1 MLIQVE
7 DLTHVYAPGT
17 PFERVA
23 LRQVNLQIG
32 AGERVGILGPT
43 GSGKSTLAQH
53 LAGLLKKP
61 KAGRVLLDGVPVHSA
76 PRDHRL
82 QVGIAFQYPEDQ
94 IFQQTVFRE
103 VAFGPRNLG
112 LDEAEVT
119 ARVHWA
125 LEVAGLNPE
134 TMSQRMPFTLSGG
147 EMRRVAL
154 AGILALRPRVLILD
168 EPTAGQ
174 DPQSRRGLLARILA
188 WQQETGLTLIIISH
202 TLEELVLSP
211 STLLRTGPST
221 LRRGSPRLRSGQ
233 AGQALLRINPA
244 EGLGQVVER
253 LVMLK
258 EGQVVADGPTQRIL
272 SDEALLNTIG
282 LDVPE
287 PIRLLRTLRQ
297 KGKKVRTDLVSA
309 AEAATEI
316 AHVWGL
322 LPLSVPPTHGGEEG
336 RRA

>member
-1 MLIQVE
+1 VLIQVE
-7 DLTHVYAPGT
+7 DLTHVYASGT

-23 LRQVNLQIG
+23 LRQVNLQIA

-53 LAGLLKKP
+53 LAGLLKP
-61 KAGRVLLDGVPVHSA
+61 TAGRVLLDGVPVHSA

-94 IFQQTVFRE
+94 IFEQTIFRE

-112 LDEAEVT
+112 LDETEVA
-119 ARVHWA
+119 ARVRWA
-125 LEVAGLNPE
+125 LEMAGLDPE

-188 WQQETGLTLIIISH
+188 WQEEIGLTLIIISH
-202 TLEELVLSP
+202 ALEEL
-211 STLLRTGPST
+211 
-221 LRRGSPRLRSGQ
+221 GQ
-233 AGQALLRINPA
+233 A
-244 EGLGQVVER
+244 VER

-258 EGQVVADGPTQRIL
+258 EGQVVADGPTRHIF
-272 SDEALLNTIG
+272 SDRALLNAIG

-287 PIRLLRTLRQ
+287 YIKLLWALRQ
-297 KGKKVRTDLVSA
+297 RGRKVRTDLLSA
-309 AEAATEI
+309 AETATEI
-316 AHVWGL
+316 AHVLCPERVEGWGL
-322 LPLSVPPTHGGEEG
+322 PPLCPPHERGGGKGE
-336 RRA
+336 A

>member
-1 MLIQVE
+1 MQRNSAVLIQVE

-23 LRQVNLQIG
+23 LRQVNLQIA

-53 LAGLLKKP
+53 LAGLLKP
-61 KAGRVLLDGVPVHSA
+61 TAGCVLLDGVPVHSA

-94 IFQQTVFRE
+94 IFEQTVFRE
-103 VAFGPRNLG
+103 VAFGPRNLS

-119 ARVHWA
+119 ARVRWA
-125 LEVAGLNPE
+125 LEMAGLDPE

-154 AGILALRPRVLILD
+154 AGILAMRPRVLILD

-188 WQQETGLTLIIISH
+188 WQKEIGLTLVIISH
-202 TLEELVLSP
+202 ALAELVLS
-211 STLLRTGPST
+211 
-221 LRRGSPRLRSGQ
+221 
-233 AGQALLRINPA
+233 PA
-244 EGLGQVVER
+244 EGLGQVVDR

-258 EGQVVADGPTQRIL
+258 EGQVVADGPTRHIL
-272 SDEALLNTIG
+272 SNGALLDTAG
-282 LDVPE
+282 LEVPE
-287 PIRLLRTLRQ
+287 YIRLLQALRQ
-297 KGKKVRTDLVSA
+297 RGSKVRTDLVSA
-309 AEAATEI
+309 AETATEI

-322 LPLSVPPTHGGEEG
+322 TPPPSPSPTRGGEEG
-336 RRA
+336 RRP

>member
-1 MLIQVE
+1 MQQRTLIQVE
-7 DLTHVYAPGT
+7 SLTHVYAPGT

-23 LRQVNLQIG
+23 LRQVNLQI
-32 AGERVGILGPT
+32 AVGERVGILGPT

-53 LAGLLKKP
+53 LAGLLKP
-61 KAGRVLLDGVPVHSA
+61 TAGRVLLDGMPVHSA

-94 IFQQTVFRE
+94 IFEQTVFRE

-119 ARVHWA
+119 ARVRWA
-125 LEVAGLNPE
+125 LEMAGLDPE

-154 AGILALRPRVLILD
+154 AGILAMRPRVLILD

-188 WQQETGLTLIIISH
+188 WQQQKTGLTLVVISH
-202 TLEELVLSP
+202 ALEELVLSP
-211 STLLRTGPST
+211 V
-221 LRRGSPRLRSGQ
+221 
-233 AGQALLRINPA
+233 
-244 EGLGQVVER
+244 EGLGQAVER
-253 LVMLK
+253 LVILK
-258 EGQVVADGPTQRIL
+258 EGQVVADGPTRHIL
-272 SDEALLNTIG
+272 SDDALLNAIG

-287 PIRLLRTLRQ
+287 HVKLLQALRR

-322 LPLSVPPTHGGEEG
+322 PPPPSPSPTRGGEEG
-336 RRA
+336 GRP

>member
-1 MLIQVE
+1 MRRNSAMLIQVE

-23 LRQVNLQIG
+23 LRQVNLQIA
-32 AGERVGILGPT
+32 AGERVGVLGPT

-53 LAGLLKKP
+53 LAGLLKP
-61 KAGRVLLDGVPVHSA
+61 TAGRVLLDGVPVHSA

-94 IFQQTVFRE
+94 IFEQTVFRE

-112 LDEAEVT
+112 LDEGEVT
-119 ARVHWA
+119 ARVRWA
-125 LEVAGLNPE
+125 LEMVDLNPE

-154 AGILALRPRVLILD
+154 AGILVLRPRVLILD

-174 DPQSRRGLLARILA
+174 DPQSRRGLLAQISA
-188 WQQETGLTLIIISH
+188 WQEETGLTLIIISH
-202 TLEELVLSP
+202 ALEE
-211 STLLRTGPST
+211 
-221 LRRGSPRLRSGQ
+221 GSFLQ
-233 AGQALLRINPA
+233 A
-244 EGLGQVVER
+244 VER

-258 EGQVVADGPTQRIL
+258 EGQVVADGPTRHVL
-272 SDEALLNTIG
+272 SDRALLNAIG

-287 PIRLLRTLRQ
+287 HVKLLQALRQ
-297 KGKKVRTDLVSA
+297 RGEKVRTDLVSA

-322 LPLSVPPTHGGEEG
+322 RIENGEWREEG
-336 RRA
+336 P

>member
-7 DLTHVYAPGT
+7 DLTHIYAPGT

-53 LAGLLKKP
+53 LAGLLKP
-61 KAGRVLLDGVPVHSA
+61 TAGRVLLDEVPVHSA

-125 LEVAGLNPE
+125 LEMAGLNPE
-134 TMSQRMPFTLSGG
+134 TMGQRMPFTLSGG

-202 TLEELVLSP
+202 APEELVLSP
-211 STLLRTGPST
+211 STLLRTGPAEG
-221 LRRGSPRLRSGQ
+221 L
-233 AGQALLRINPA
+233 GQALRPFDGTQGRLCS
-244 EGLGQVVER
+244 GQVVER

-258 EGQVVADGPTQRIL
+258 EGQVMADGPTQRIL
-272 SDEALLNTIG
+272 SDEAVLNTIG

-287 PIRLLRTLRQ
+287 PIRLLRALRQ
-297 KGKKVRTDLVSA
+297 KGKKVRTDLVST
-309 AEAATEI
+309 AEAAAEI

-322 LPLSVPPTHGGEEG
+322 LPSEIASLRLRSGQAPL
-336 RRA
+336 RSSQ

>member
-1 MLIQVE
+1 MRRNSAVLIRVE
-7 DLTHVYAPGT
+7 NLTHVYAPGT

-23 LRQVNLQIG
+23 LRQVNLQIA

-53 LAGLLKKP
+53 LAGLLKP
-61 KAGRVLLDGVPVHSA
+61 TAGRVLVDGVPVHSALRLRSGHA

-94 IFQQTVFRE
+94 IFEQTVFRE

-112 LDEAEVT
+112 LGETEVA
-119 ARVHWA
+119 ARVRWA
-125 LEVAGLNPE
+125 LEMVDLDPE

-188 WQQETGLTLIIISH
+188 WQEETGLTLIIISH
-202 TLEELVLSP
+202 ALEELEQ
-211 STLLRTGPST
+211 G
-221 LRRGSPRLRSGQ
+221 
-233 AGQALLRINPA
+233 
-244 EGLGQVVER
+244 VER
-253 LVMLK
+253 LVILK
-258 EGQVVADGPTQRIL
+258 EGQVVADGPTRRVL
-272 SDEALLNTIG
+272 SDVPLLNAVG
-282 LDVPE
+282 LDMPE
-287 PIRLLRTLRQ
+287 HVKLLRALRQ
-297 KGKKVRTDLVSA
+297 RGRKVRTDLLSV
-309 AEAATEI
+309 AETATEI

-322 LPLSVPPTHGGEEG
+322 LPLSVPPTRGEEKG
-336 RRA
+336 KRP

>member
-7 DLTHVYAPGT
+7 NLTHVYAPGT
-17 PFERVA
+17 PFERAA
-23 LRQVNLQIG
+23 LRQVNLQIA
-32 AGERVGILGPT
+32 AGERVGLLGPT

-53 LAGLLKKP
+53 LAGLLRP
-61 KAGRVLLDGVPVHSA
+61 TAGRVLLDGVPVHSA

-94 IFQQTVFRE
+94 IFEQTIFRE

-119 ARVHWA
+119 ARVRWA
-125 LEVAGLNPE
+125 LEMAGLDPE
-134 TMSQRMPFTLSGG
+134 AIGQRMPFTLSGG

-188 WQQETGLTLIIISH
+188 WQEETGLTLVIISH
-202 TLEELVLSP
+202 ALEELVLSP
-211 STLLRTGPST
+211 STLPFDFA
-221 LRRGSPRLRSGQ
+221 Q
-233 AGQALLRINPA
+233 DKLRINPA
-244 EGLGQVVER
+244 KGLGQAVGR

-258 EGQVVADGPTQRIL
+258 EGQVVTDGPTRHVL
-272 SDEALLNTIG
+272 SDVPLLNAIG

-287 PIRLLRTLRQ
+287 HVKLLQALRQ
-297 KGKKVRTDLVSA
+297 KGRKVRTDLVSA

-316 AHVWGL
+316 AHMWGL
-322 LPLSVPPTHGGEEG
+322 RMEDGE
-336 RRA
+336 RREKGP

>member
-23 LRQVNLQIG
+23 LRQVNLQIA

-53 LAGLLKKP
+53 LAGLLKP
-61 KAGRVLLDGVPVHSA
+61 TAGRVLLDGVPVHSA
-76 PRDHRL
+76 PQDHRL

-94 IFQQTVFRE
+94 IFEQTVFRE
-103 VAFGPRNLG
+103 VAFGPRNLD
-112 LDEAEVT
+112 LDEAEVR
-119 ARVHWA
+119 ARVRWA
-125 LEVAGLNPE
+125 LEMVDLNPE
-134 TMSQRMPFTLSGG
+134 TKSQRMPFTLSGG

-154 AGILALRPRVLILD
+154 AGILAMRPQVLILD

-188 WQQETGLTLIIISH
+188 WQEETEANQRISESANQRISETFLTLVIISH
-202 TLEELVLSP
+202 ALEEL
-211 STLLRTGPST
+211 
-221 LRRGSPRLRSGQ
+221 GQ
-233 AGQALLRINPA
+233 A
-244 EGLGQVVER
+244 VER
-253 LVMLK
+253 LVVLK
-258 EGQVVADGPTQRIL
+258 EGQVVADGPTRHIL
-272 SDEALLNTIG
+272 SDVPLLNAIG

-287 PIRLLRTLRQ
+287 PVKLLRALRHR
-297 KGKKVRTDLVSA
+297 GKKVRTDLLSA

-322 LPLSVPPTHGGEEG
+322 NTEY
-336 RRA
+336 

>member
-1 MLIQVE
+1 
-7 DLTHVYAPGT
+7 LTHVYAPGT

-23 LRQVNLQIG
+23 LRQVNLQIA

-53 LAGLLKKP
+53 LAGLLKP
-61 KAGRVLLDGVPVHSA
+61 TAGRVLLDGVPVHSA
-76 PRDHRL
+76 PQDHRL

-94 IFQQTVFRE
+94 IFEQTVFRE

-119 ARVHWA
+119 ARVRWA
-125 LEVAGLNPE
+125 LEMVDLNPG
-134 TMSQRMPFTLSGG
+134 TKSQRMPFTLSGG

-154 AGILALRPRVLILD
+154 AGILAMRSRVLILD

-188 WQQETGLTLIIISH
+188 WQEETGLTLVIVSH
-202 TLEELVLSP
+202 ALEEL
-211 STLLRTGPST
+211 
-221 LRRGSPRLRSGQ
+221 GQ
-233 AGQALLRINPA
+233 AI
-244 EGLGQVVER
+244 ER
-253 LVMLK
+253 LVVLK
-258 EGQVVADGPTQRIL
+258 EGQVVTDGPTRHIL
-272 SDEALLNTIG
+272 NDVPLLNAIG

-287 PIRLLRTLRQ
+287 PVKLLRALRHR
-297 KGKKVRTDLVSA
+297 GRKVRTDLLSV

-322 LPLSVPPTHGGEEG
+322 NTEY
-336 RRA
+336 

>member
-1 MLIQVE
+1 MRRNSAMLIQVE
-7 DLTHVYAPGT
+7 DLTHIYAPGT

-23 LRQVNLQIG
+23 LRQVNLQIA
-32 AGERVGILGPT
+32 AGERVGVLGPT

-53 LAGLLKKP
+53 LAGLLKP
-61 KAGRVLLDGVPVHSA
+61 TAGRVLLDGVPVHSA

-94 IFQQTVFRE
+94 IFEQTVFRE

-112 LDEAEVT
+112 LDETEVT
-119 ARVHWA
+119 ARVRWA
-125 LEVAGLNPE
+125 LEMVGLDPE

-188 WQQETGLTLIIISH
+188 WQEEAGLTLIIISH
-202 TLEELVLSP
+202 ALEEL
-211 STLLRTGPST
+211 
-221 LRRGSPRLRSGQ
+221 GQ
-233 AGQALLRINPA
+233 AM
-244 EGLGQVVER
+244 ER

-258 EGQVVADGPTQRIL
+258 EGQVVADGPTRHVL
-272 SDEALLNTIG
+272 SDRALLNAIG

-287 PIRLLRTLRQ
+287 HVKLLQALRQ
-297 KGKKVRTDLVSA
+297 RGEKVRTDLVSA

-322 LPLSVPPTHGGEEG
+322 SMENGEWREEG
-336 RRA
+336 P

>member
-7 DLTHVYAPGT
+7 DLTHIYAPGT

-23 LRQVNLQIG
+23 LQRVNLQIA

-53 LAGLLKKP
+53 LAGLLKP
-61 KAGRVLLDGVPVHSA
+61 TTGRVLLDGVPVHSA

-94 IFQQTVFRE
+94 IFEQTIFRE

-112 LDEAEVT
+112 LNEAEVT
-119 ARVHWA
+119 ARVRWA
-125 LEVAGLNPE
+125 LEIVGLNPE
-134 TMSQRMPFTLSGG
+134 AISQRMPFTLSGG

-154 AGILALRPRVLILD
+154 AGILAMRPKVLILD

-174 DPQSRRGLLARILA
+174 DPQSRRRLLARILA
-188 WQQETGLTLIIISH
+188 WQQATGLILVIISH
-202 TLEELVLSP
+202 ALEELVLSP
-211 STLLRTGPST
+211 V
-221 LRRGSPRLRSGQ
+221 
-233 AGQALLRINPA
+233 
-244 EGLGQVVER
+244 EGLGQAVDR

-258 EGQVVADGPTQRIL
+258 EGQVVADGPARRFL
-272 SDEALLNTIG
+272 SDGAQLNAIG

-287 PIRLLRTLRQ
+287 HIRLLQTLRQ
-297 KGKKVRTDLVSA
+297 RGRKVRTDLISA

-322 LPLSVPPTHGGEEG
+322 PHLPVPPTSGREEGGEP
-336 RRA
+336 

>member
-7 DLTHVYAPGT
+7 NLTHIYAPGT

-23 LRQVNLQIG
+23 LRQVNLQIA
-32 AGERVGILGPT
+32 AGQRVGILGPT

-53 LAGLLKKP
+53 LAGLLKP
-61 KAGRVLLDGVPVHSA
+61 TAGRVLLDGMPVHSA

-94 IFQQTVFRE
+94 IFEQTVFRE

-119 ARVHWA
+119 ARVRWA
-125 LEVAGLNPE
+125 LEMAGLDPE

-154 AGILALRPRVLILD
+154 AGILAMRPRVLILD

-188 WQQETGLTLIIISH
+188 WQQQKTGLTLVVISH
-202 TLEELVLSP
+202 ALEELVLSP
-211 STLLRTGPST
+211 V
-221 LRRGSPRLRSGQ
+221 
-233 AGQALLRINPA
+233 
-244 EGLGQVVER
+244 EGLGQAVER
-253 LVMLK
+253 LVILK
-258 EGQVVADGPTQRIL
+258 EGQVVADGPTRHIL
-272 SDEALLNTIG
+272 SDDALLNAIG

-287 PIRLLRTLRQ
+287 HVKLLQALRR

-322 LPLSVPPTHGGEEG
+322 PPPPSPSPTRGGEEG
-336 RRA
+336 GRP

>member
-7 DLTHVYAPGT
+7 DLTHIYAPGT

-23 LRQVNLQIG
+23 LQRVNLQIA

-53 LAGLLKKP
+53 LAGLLKP
-61 KAGRVLLDGVPVHSA
+61 TTGRVLLDGVPVHSA

-94 IFQQTVFRE
+94 IFEQTVFRE

-125 LEVAGLNPE
+125 LDIVGLNPE
-134 TMSQRMPFTLSGG
+134 AISQRMPFTLSGG

-154 AGILALRPRVLILD
+154 ASILAMRPKVLVLD

-174 DPQSRRGLLARILA
+174 DPQSRRRLLARILA
-188 WQQETGLTLIIISH
+188 WQEETGLMLVIISH
-202 TLEELVLSP
+202 ALEELVLSP
-211 STLLRTGPST
+211 V
-221 LRRGSPRLRSGQ
+221 
-233 AGQALLRINPA
+233 
-244 EGLGQVVER
+244 EGLGQAVDR

-258 EGQVVADGPTQRIL
+258 EGRIVADGPARRIL
-272 SDEALLNTIG
+272 SDGAQLNAIG

-287 PIRLLRTLRQ
+287 HIRLLQTLRQ
-297 KGKKVRTDLVSA
+297 RGRKVRTDLTSA
-309 AEAATEI
+309 AETATEI

-322 LPLSVPPTHGGEEG
+322 PPLPVAPISGREEGGEP
-336 RRA
+336 

>member
-1 MLIQVE
+1 MRRNSAMLIQVE

-23 LRQVNLQIG
+23 LRQVNLQIA

-53 LAGLLKKP
+53 LAGLLKP
-61 KAGRVLLDGVPVHSA
+61 TAGRVLLDGVPVHSA

-94 IFQQTVFRE
+94 IFEQTVFRE

-112 LDEAEVT
+112 LDEAEIT
-119 ARVHWA
+119 ARVRWA
-125 LEVAGLNPE
+125 LEIVGLDSK

-174 DPQSRRGLLARILA
+174 DPQSRRQLLARILA
-188 WQQETGLTLIIISH
+188 WQEVTGLTLVIISH
-202 TLEELVLSP
+202 ALEEL
-211 STLLRTGPST
+211 
-221 LRRGSPRLRSGQ
+221 GQ
-233 AGQALLRINPA
+233 A
-244 EGLGQVVER
+244 VER
-253 LVMLK
+253 LVILK
-258 EGQVVADGPTQRIL
+258 EGQMVADGPTRHIL
-272 SDEALLNTIG
+272 SDEARLDAIG
-282 LDVPE
+282 LDIPE
-287 PIRLLRTLRQ
+287 HAQLLRALRR

-322 LPLSVPPTHGGEEG
+322 RMENGEWRGEG
-336 RRA
+336 P

>member
-7 DLTHVYAPGT
+7 NLTHVYAPGT

-23 LRQVNLQIG
+23 LRQVNLQIA
-32 AGERVGILGPT
+32 AGEQVGILGPT

-53 LAGLLKKP
+53 LAGLLKP
-61 KAGRVLLDGVPVHSA
+61 TAGHVLLDGVPVHSA

-94 IFQQTVFRE
+94 IFEQTVFRE

-119 ARVHWA
+119 ARVRWA
-125 LEVAGLNPE
+125 LEMTGLNSE
-134 TMSQRMPFTLSGG
+134 VMSQRMPFTLSGG

-154 AGILALRPRVLILD
+154 ASILALRPRVLILD

-174 DPQSRRGLLARILA
+174 DPQSRRRLLERILT
-188 WQQETGLTLIIISH
+188 WQEETGLTLIIISH
-202 TLEELVLSP
+202 TLEDLGH
-211 STLLRTGPST
+211 TL
-221 LRRGSPRLRSGQ
+221 
-233 AGQALLRINPA
+233 
-244 EGLGQVVER
+244 ER
-253 LVMLK
+253 LVVLK
-258 EGQVVADGPTQRIL
+258 GGQVVADGPTRHTL
-272 SDEALLNTIG
+272 SDSALLNAVG
-282 LDVPE
+282 LDMPE
-287 PIRLLRTLRQ
+287 PVKLLQTLRQ
-297 KGKKVRTDLVSA
+297 KGRKVRTDLVSA

-322 LPLSVPPTHGGEEG
+322 PPPPGPSPRRGGEEG
-336 RRA
+336 RGA

>member
-7 DLTHVYAPGT
+7 DLTHIYAPGT
-17 PFERVA
+17 PFERMA
-23 LRQVNLQIG
+23 LQRVNLQIA

-53 LAGLLKKP
+53 LAGLLKP
-61 KAGRVLLDGVPVHSA
+61 TTGRVLLDGVPVHSA

-94 IFQQTVFRE
+94 IFEQTIFRE

-112 LDEAEVT
+112 LNEAEVT
-119 ARVHWA
+119 ARVRWA
-125 LEVAGLNPE
+125 LEIVGLNPE
-134 TMSQRMPFTLSGG
+134 AISQRMPFTLSGG

-154 AGILALRPRVLILD
+154 AGILAMRPKVLILD

-174 DPQSRRGLLARILA
+174 DPQSRRRLLARILA
-188 WQQETGLTLIIISH
+188 WQQATGLILVIISH
-202 TLEELVLSP
+202 ALEELVLSP
-211 STLLRTGPST
+211 V
-221 LRRGSPRLRSGQ
+221 
-233 AGQALLRINPA
+233 
-244 EGLGQVVER
+244 EGLGQAVDR

-258 EGQVVADGPTQRIL
+258 EGQVVADGPARRFL
-272 SDEALLNTIG
+272 SDGAQLNAIG

-287 PIRLLRTLRQ
+287 HIRLLQTLRQ
-297 KGKKVRTDLVSA
+297 RGRKVRTDLISA

-322 LPLSVPPTHGGEEG
+322 PHLPVPPTSGREEGGEP
-336 RRA
+336 

>member
-23 LRQVNLQIG
+23 LRQVNLQIA

-53 LAGLLKKP
+53 LAGLLKP
-61 KAGRVLLDGVPVHSA
+61 TAGRVLLDGVPVHSA
-76 PRDHRL
+76 PQDHRL

-94 IFQQTVFRE
+94 IFEQTVFRE
-103 VAFGPRNLG
+103 VAFGPRNLD
-112 LDEAEVT
+112 LDEAEVR
-119 ARVHWA
+119 ARVRWA
-125 LEVAGLNPE
+125 LEMVDLNPE
-134 TMSQRMPFTLSGG
+134 TKSQRMPFTLSGG

-154 AGILALRPRVLILD
+154 AGILAMRPQVLILD

-174 DPQSRRGLLARILA
+174 DPQSRRGLLARIEA
-188 WQQETGLTLIIISH
+188 NQRISESANQRISETFLTLVIISH
-202 TLEELVLSP
+202 ALEEL
-211 STLLRTGPST
+211 
-221 LRRGSPRLRSGQ
+221 GQ
-233 AGQALLRINPA
+233 A
-244 EGLGQVVER
+244 VER
-253 LVMLK
+253 LVVLK
-258 EGQVVADGPTQRIL
+258 EGQVVADGPTRHIL
-272 SDEALLNTIG
+272 SDVPLLNAIG

-287 PIRLLRTLRQ
+287 PVKLLRALRHR
-297 KGKKVRTDLVSA
+297 GKKVRTDLLSA

-322 LPLSVPPTHGGEEG
+322 NTEY
-336 RRA
+336 

>member
-1 MLIQVE
+1 MRRNSAMLIQVE

-23 LRQVNLQIG
+23 LRQVNLQIA
-32 AGERVGILGPT
+32 AGERVGVLGPT

-53 LAGLLKKP
+53 LAGLLKP
-61 KAGRVLLDGVPVHSA
+61 TAGRVLLDGVPVHSA

-94 IFQQTVFRE
+94 IFEQTVFRE

-112 LDEAEVT
+112 LDEGEVT
-119 ARVHWA
+119 ARVRWA
-125 LEVAGLNPE
+125 LEMVDLNPE

-154 AGILALRPRVLILD
+154 AGILAMRPQVLILD

-188 WQQETGLTLIIISH
+188 WQEEAEANQRISESANQRIGLGEPSYTLVIISH
-202 TLEELVLSP
+202 ALEEL
-211 STLLRTGPST
+211 
-221 LRRGSPRLRSGQ
+221 GQ
-233 AGQALLRINPA
+233 A
-244 EGLGQVVER
+244 VER
-253 LVMLK
+253 LVVLK
-258 EGQVVADGPTQRIL
+258 EGQVVADGPTRHIL
-272 SDEALLNTIG
+272 SDVPLLNAIG

-287 PIRLLRTLRQ
+287 PVKLLRALRHR
-297 KGKKVRTDLVSA
+297 GKKVRTDLLSV

-316 AHVWGL
+316 AYVWGL
-322 LPLSVPPTHGGEEG
+322 NTEY
-336 RRA
+336 

>member
-53 LAGLLKKP
+53 LAGLLKP
-61 KAGRVLLDGVPVHSA
+61 TAGRVLLDGVPVHSA

-125 LEVAGLNPE
+125 LEMAGLNPGA
-134 TMSQRMPFTLSGG
+134 MGQRMPFTLSGG

-211 STLLRTGPST
+211 
-221 LRRGSPRLRSGQ
+221 
-233 AGQALLRINPA
+233 A

-258 EGQVVADGPTQRIL
+258 ESQVAADGPTQRIL

-287 PIRLLRTLRQ
+287 PIRLLRALRQ

-309 AEAATEI
+309 VEAAAEI

-322 LPLSVPPTHGGEEG
+322 PHAQRGWAILPFAGEEG
-336 RRA
+336 GGP

>member
-53 LAGLLKKP
+53 LAGLLKP
-61 KAGRVLLDGVPVHSA
+61 TVGRMLLDGVPIHSA

-94 IFQQTVFRE
+94 IFEQTVFRE
-103 VAFGPRNLG
+103 VAFGPRNLD

-119 ARVHWA
+119 TRVHWA
-125 LEVAGLNPE
+125 LEMAGLNPE

-154 AGILALRPRVLILD
+154 AGILALHPRVLILD

-174 DPQSRRGLLARILA
+174 DPQSRLGLLARILA

-211 STLLRTGPST
+211 STL
-221 LRRGSPRLRSGQ
+221 RRGSPRLRSGQ

-244 EGLGQVVER
+244 EGSGQVVER

-287 PIRLLRTLRQ
+287 PIRLLRALRQ
-297 KGKKVRTDLVSA
+297 KGKKVRTDLVST
-309 AEAATEI
+309 AEAAAEI

-322 LPLSVPPTHGGEEG
+322 PPLSVPPMSGGGEG
-336 RRA
+336 RGA

>member
-1 MLIQVE
+1 MRRNSAVLIQVE
-7 DLTHVYAPGT
+7 NLTHVYAPGT

-23 LRQVNLQIG
+23 LRQVNLQIA

-53 LAGLLKKP
+53 LAGLLKP
-61 KAGRVLLDGVPVHSA
+61 TAGRVLLDGVPVHSA
-76 PRDHRL
+76 LRLRSGQATRDHRL

-94 IFQQTVFRE
+94 IFEQTVFRE

-119 ARVHWA
+119 ARVRWA
-125 LEVAGLNPE
+125 LEMVDLDPE
-134 TMSQRMPFTLSGG
+134 AMSQRMPFTLSGG

-188 WQQETGLTLIIISH
+188 WQEETGLTLIIISH
-202 TLEELVLSP
+202 ALEELEQ
-211 STLLRTGPST
+211 G
-221 LRRGSPRLRSGQ
+221 
-233 AGQALLRINPA
+233 
-244 EGLGQVVER
+244 VER
-253 LVMLK
+253 LVILK
-258 EGQVVADGPTQRIL
+258 EGQVMADGPTRRIL
-272 SDEALLNTIG
+272 GDVPLLNAVG
-282 LDVPE
+282 LDMPE
-287 PIRLLRTLRQ
+287 HVKLLWALRQ
-297 KGKKVRTDLVSA
+297 RGRKVRTDLLSV
-309 AEAATEI
+309 AETATEI

-322 LPLSVPPTHGGEEG
+322 PPLSVPPTRGGEKGEG
-336 RRA
+336 P

>member
-7 DLTHVYAPGT
+7 NLTHVYAPGT

-23 LRQVNLQIG
+23 LRQVNLQIA
-32 AGERVGILGPT
+32 AGQRVGILGPT

-53 LAGLLKKP
+53 LAGLLKP
-61 KAGRVLLDGVPVHSA
+61 TAGRVLLDGVPAHSA

-94 IFQQTVFRE
+94 IFEQTVFRE

-119 ARVHWA
+119 ARVRWA
-125 LEVAGLNPE
+125 LDMVGLDPE
-134 TMSQRMPFTLSGG
+134 MNQRMPFTLSGG

-154 AGILALRPRVLILD
+154 AGILALRPQVLILD

-202 TLEELVLSP
+202 ALEEGS
-211 STLLRTGPST
+211 LL
-221 LRRGSPRLRSGQ
+221 Q
-233 AGQALLRINPA
+233 A
-244 EGLGQVVER
+244 VER

-258 EGQVVADGPTQRIL
+258 EGQVMADGPPRHFL
-272 SDEALLNTIG
+272 SHGALLKAIG

-287 PIRLLRTLRQ
+287 HVKLLRALRQ
-297 KGKKVRTDLVSA
+297 KGRKVRTDLVSV

-316 AHVWGL
+316 AHVCGL
-322 LPLSVPPTHGGEEG
+322 KRDLESPTRWGEE
-336 RRA
+336 AS

>member
-23 LRQVNLQIG
+23 LRQVNLQIA
-32 AGERVGILGPT
+32 AGERVGVLGPT

-53 LAGLLKKP
+53 LAGLLKP
-61 KAGRVLLDGVPVHSA
+61 TAGRVLLDGVPVHSA
-76 PRDHRL
+76 SRDHRL

-94 IFQQTVFRE
+94 IFEQTVFRE

-119 ARVHWA
+119 ARVRWA
-125 LEVAGLNPE
+125 LEIAGLNPE
-134 TMSQRMPFTLSGG
+134 AMSQRMPFTLSGG

-188 WQQETGLTLIIISH
+188 WQEETGLTLVIISH
-202 TLEELVLSP
+202 ALEELVLSP
-211 STLLRTGPST
+211 
-221 LRRGSPRLRSGQ
+221 
-233 AGQALLRINPA
+233 A
-244 EGLGQVVER
+244 EGLGQAVDR

-258 EGQVVADGPTQRIL
+258 EGQVVADGPTRHIL
-272 SDEALLNTIG
+272 SEEALLDAIG
-282 LDVPE
+282 LEVPE
-287 PIRLLRTLRQ
+287 HVKLLRALRQ
-297 KGKKVRTDLVSA
+297 KGRKVRTDLVSA

-316 AHVWGL
+316 AHMWGL
-322 LPLSVPPTHGGEEG
+322 TPLMGEERG
-336 RRA
+336 GA

>member
-1 MLIQVE
+1 
-7 DLTHVYAPGT
+7 
-17 PFERVA
+17 VA
-23 LRQVNLQIG
+23 LRQVNLQIA
-32 AGERVGILGPT
+32 AGKRVGILGPT

-53 LAGLLKKP
+53 LAGLLKP
-61 KAGRVLLDGVPVHSA
+61 TVGHVLLDGVPVHSA

-94 IFQQTVFRE
+94 IFEQTVFRE

-119 ARVHWA
+119 ARVRWA
-125 LEVAGLNPE
+125 LEMAGLDPE

-188 WQQETGLTLIIISH
+188 WQEETGLTLVIISH
-202 TLEELVLSP
+202 ALEELVLSP
-211 STLLRTGPST
+211 
-221 LRRGSPRLRSGQ
+221 
-233 AGQALLRINPA
+233 A
-244 EGLGQVVER
+244 EGLGQAVER
-253 LVMLK
+253 LVILK
-258 EGQVVADGPTQRIL
+258 EGQVVANGPTRHIL
-272 SDEALLNTIG
+272 SDDALLNAIG
-282 LDVPE
+282 LEVPE
-287 PIRLLRTLRQ
+287 HVKLLRALRQ
-297 KGKKVRTDLVSA
+297 RGRKVRTDLVSA
-309 AEAATEI
+309 AEVATEI
-316 AHVWGL
+316 AHIWGL
-322 LPLSVPPTHGGEEG
+322 TPPPSPSPRRGGEEE

>member
-53 LAGLLKKP
+53 LAGLLKP
-61 KAGRVLLDGVPVHSA
+61 TAGRVLLDGLPVHSA

-125 LEVAGLNPE
+125 LEMAGLNPE

-188 WQQETGLTLIIISH
+188 WQKETGLTLVIISH
-202 TLEELVLSP
+202 AMGELVMS
-211 STLLRTGPST
+211 
-221 LRRGSPRLRSGQ
+221 
-233 AGQALLRINPA
+233 PA

-258 EGQVVADGPTQRIL
+258 EGQVVADGPTHHIF
-272 SDEALLNTIG
+272 SDVPLLNAIG

-287 PIRLLRTLRQ
+287 HVKLLQALRHR
-297 KGKKVRTDLVSA
+297 GKKVRTDLLSV

-316 AHVWGL
+316 AHVLCPELCPERSRRAVEGWGL
-322 LPLSVPPTHGGEEG
+322 PPLSVPSTREGEEG
-336 RRA
+336 GRP

>member
-7 DLTHVYAPGT
+7 DLTHIYALGT
-17 PFERVA
+17 PFERMA
-23 LRQVNLQIG
+23 LHRVNLQVT
-32 AGERVGILGPT
+32 AGERIGILGPT

-53 LAGLLKKP
+53 LAGLLKP
-61 KAGRVLLDGVPVHSA
+61 TAGHVLLDGVPVHSA

-82 QVGIAFQYPEDQ
+82 QAGIAFQYPEDQ
-94 IFQQTVFRE
+94 IFEQTVFRE

-125 LEVAGLNPE
+125 LEMVDLNPA

-154 AGILALRPRVLILD
+154 AGILAMRPRVLILD

-174 DPQSRRGLLARILA
+174 DPQSRRRLLARILT
-188 WQQETGLTLIIISH
+188 WQEETNLTLVIISH
-202 TLEELVLSP
+202 ALEELVLSP
-211 STLLRTGPST
+211 V
-221 LRRGSPRLRSGQ
+221 
-233 AGQALLRINPA
+233 
-244 EGLGQVVER
+244 EGLGQAVER

-258 EGQVVADGPTQRIL
+258 EGQVVADGPTGHVL
-272 SDEALLNTIG
+272 SDAPLLEAIG

-287 PIRLLRTLRQ
+287 PVKLLRTLQQR
-297 KGKKVRTDLVSA
+297 GRKVRTDLVST

-322 LPLSVPPTHGGEEG
+322 LPLPVPPISGRKEGE
-336 RRA
+336 RP

>member
-7 DLTHVYAPGT
+7 DLTHVYAPGA

-53 LAGLLKKP
+53 LAGLLKP
-61 KAGRVLLDGVPVHSA
+61 TAGRVLLDGVPVHSA

-112 LDEAEVT
+112 LDEAQVT

-125 LEVAGLNPE
+125 LEMAGLNPE

-202 TLEELVLSP
+202 TPEELVLSP
-211 STLLRTGPST
+211 STDPSLRSGLRLRTGPAEG
-221 LRRGSPRLRSGQ
+221 L
-233 AGQALLRINPA
+233 GQALRLCS
-244 EGLGQVVER
+244 GQVVER

-258 EGQVVADGPTQRIL
+258 EGQVAADGPTQRIL
-272 SDEALLNTIG
+272 SDEAVLNTIG

-287 PIRLLRTLRQ
+287 PIRLLRALRQ
-297 KGKKVRTDLVSA
+297 KGKKVRTDLVSTV
-309 AEAATEI
+309 EAAAEI

-322 LPLSVPPTHGGEEG
+322 PHAQRDWAILPFAGEEG
-336 RRA
+336 EGA

>member
-53 LAGLLKKP
+53 LAGLLKP
-61 KAGRVLLDGVPVHSA
+61 TAGRVLLDGVPVHSA

-125 LEVAGLNPE
+125 LEMAGLNPE

-202 TLEELVLSP
+202 ALEELVLSP
-211 STLLRTGPST
+211 
-221 LRRGSPRLRSGQ
+221 
-233 AGQALLRINPA
+233 A
-244 EGLGQVVER
+244 EGLGQAVER

-258 EGQVVADGPTQRIL
+258 EGQVAADGPTQLIL
-272 SDEALLNTIG
+272 SDEALLNTMG

-287 PIRLLRTLRQ
+287 PIRLLRALRQ
-297 KGKKVRTDLVSA
+297 KGKKVRTDLVST
-309 AEAATEI
+309 AEAAAEI

-322 LPLSVPPTHGGEEG
+322 PHAQRGWAILPFAGEEG
-336 RRA
+336 GGP

>member
-53 LAGLLKKP
+53 LAGLLRP
-61 KAGRVLLDGVPVHSA
+61 TAGRVLLDGVPVHSA

-125 LEVAGLNPE
+125 LEMAGLNPE

-188 WQQETGLTLIIISH
+188 WQQETGLTLVIISH
-202 TLEELVLSP
+202 ALEELVLSP
-211 STLLRTGPST
+211 STL
-221 LRRGSPRLRSGQ
+221 RRGS
-233 AGQALLRINPA
+233 GQALLRINPA

-272 SDEALLNTIG
+272 SDEALLNTMG

-287 PIRLLRTLRQ
+287 PIRLLRALRQ
-297 KGKKVRTDLVSA
+297 KGKKVRTDLVST
-309 AEAATEI
+309 AEAAAEI

-322 LPLSVPPTHGGEEG
+322 PNAQRGWAILPFAGEEG
-336 RRA
+336 GGA

>member
-7 DLTHVYAPGT
+7 DLTHVYALGT
-17 PFERVA
+17 PFERLA
-23 LRQVNLQIG
+23 LRQVNLQIA

-53 LAGLLKKP
+53 LAGLLKP
-61 KAGRVLLDGVPVHSA
+61 TAGRVLLDGVSVHSA

-94 IFQQTVFRE
+94 IFEQTVLRE

-112 LDEAEVT
+112 LDQAEVT
-119 ARVHWA
+119 ARVRWA
-125 LEVAGLNPE
+125 LEMAGLDPE

-188 WQQETGLTLIIISH
+188 WQEEIGLTLVIISH
-202 TLEELVLSP
+202 ALEEL
-211 STLLRTGPST
+211 
-221 LRRGSPRLRSGQ
+221 GQ
-233 AGQALLRINPA
+233 A
-244 EGLGQVVER
+244 VDR

-258 EGQVVADGPTQRIL
+258 EGQVVADGPTRHVL
-272 SDEALLNTIG
+272 SDVPLLNAIG

-287 PIRLLRTLRQ
+287 HIKLLRALSQR
-297 KGKKVRTDLVSA
+297 GRKVRTDLVSTT
-309 AEAATEI
+309 EAATEI
-316 AHVWGL
+316 AHTWGL
-322 LPLSVPPTHGGEEG
+322 SSLSAPPTHGEEERG
-336 RRA
+336 RS

>member
-53 LAGLLKKP
+53 LAGLLKP
-61 KAGRVLLDGVPVHSA
+61 TAGRVLLDGVPVHSA

-94 IFQQTVFRE
+94 IFQQTVSRE

-112 LDEAEVT
+112 LDEAQVT

-125 LEVAGLNPE
+125 LEMAGLNPE

-154 AGILALRPRVLILD
+154 AGILALRPRMLILD

-202 TLEELVLSP
+202 APEELVLS
-211 STLLRTGPST
+211 
-221 LRRGSPRLRSGQ
+221 
-233 AGQALLRINPA
+233 PA

-258 EGQVVADGPTQRIL
+258 KGRAVADGPTQRIL

-287 PIRLLRTLRQ
+287 PIRLLRALRQ
-297 KGKKVRTDLVSA
+297 RGKKVRTDLVST
-309 AEAATEI
+309 AEAAAEI

-322 LPLSVPPTHGGEEG
+322 PHAQRGWAILPSAGEEG
-336 RRA
+336 GRA